1 MVLNLTTPCN
11 KRQGKHSDILK
22 RFQSSLFSSYW
33 NDKCRIQT
41 KVQLNS
47 TPHRL
52 WSRDSAVSTLN
63 VGFCNTT
70 IRGYVIQKWQRK
82 ILWKDKARFYKPRNV
97 NVFLIWPFTFHAFNI
112 TDLGSVNPINTQSV
126 LVENLTKSITLI

>member
-1 MVLNLTTPCN
+1 MYWISTLCN
-11 KRQGKHSDILK
+11 KRQGKHNGIFK
-22 RFQSSLFSSYW
+22 WFQSPLFSSYW
-33 NDKCRIQT
+33 NDKCQIQT

-52 WSRDSAVSTLN
+52 WSRDRAVSTLN

-82 ILWKDKARFYKPRNV
+82 IVWKDKARFYKPIRNV
-97 NVFLIWPFTFHAFNI
+97 NVFLIWPFAFRAFNA
-112 TDLGSVNPINTQSV
+112 TDLGSVTPISTQSV
-126 LVENLTKSITLI
+126 LGENLTKSLTLI